1 MGYPQG
7 HKQKTR
13 ERIVLAARK
22 LWKRDGYDGASVDK
36 VMAEA
41 GLTRGGFYA
50 HFKSKDDLLVEALSE
65 TLAAETINRL
75 KEEGINDEKVMR
87 QMIVDFYISKMH
99 RDHPDRGCPLT
110 ALTQEAARF
119 GSGPRKVLACL
130 VDRFSRWLA
139 GGQSSR
145 QNGLTA
151 LSLMVGAVTLA
162 RAIEDESLSDE
173 ILEVSKKEVKR
184 ILQIE

>member
-50 HFKSKDDLLVEALSE
+50 HFKSKDDLLVDALSE
-65 TLAAETINRL
+65 TLAIEMISRL
-75 KEEGINDEKVMR
+75 KEEGITDETVMR
-87 QMIVDFYISKMH
+87 QMIVDFYISKAH
-99 RDHPDRGCPLT
+99 RDHPDKGCPLT

-119 GSGPRKVLACL
+119 GSGPRRVLADL
-130 VDRFSRWLA
+130 VKRFSRWLSA
-139 GGQSSR
+139 DGSSR
-145 QNGLTA
+145 ENGLAA

-173 ILEVSKKEVKR
+173 ILQTSKKEVNR